1 MGTRTRSCRLSCA
14 ARPRSRASPWSLSL
28 CARCS
33 GRAWLPRPRGRRRR
47 AGSVGRRAVRRRLEI
62 DESAEWREEVFV
74 LRKDMAA
81 WANATGTRAGDKPIS
96 ARNARDSWRGTVSCA
111 GQLRRGRGQT
121 DARRQWRMSLSCSS
135 AHLSKF
141 FAYHSAG
148 GLVGPYRKALRA
160 RENRESS
167 EPLGARAGRPA
178 FSAHV
183 GPRKNVSFVISLVVA
198 LMASNAPSK
207 SLPATRTE
215 PTPTS

>member
-1 MGTRTRSCRLSCA
+1 MSSIVRRAAAVPGVAVVALALCTLLWSRVAAASARPAA
-14 ARPRSRASPWSLSL
+14 ARGVRRASS
-28 CARCS
+28 C
-33 GRAWLPRPRGRRRR
+33 
-47 AGSVGRRAVRRRLEI
+47 GRRAVPGAVSRDRRECRV
-62 DESAEWREEVFV
+62 DGEEVFV

-111 GQLRRGRGQT
+111 GQT
-121 DARRQWRMSLSCSS
+121 
-135 AHLSKF
+135 HLSKF

>member
-111 GQLRRGRGQT
+111 GQTQARERGRAA
-121 DARRQWRMSLSCSS
+121 DRRTTTV
-135 AHLSKF
+135 AD
-141 FAYHSAG
+141 
-148 GLVGPYRKALRA
+148 
-160 RENRESS
+160 
-167 EPLGARAGRPA
+167 EPLMFIGSLEQVLRVPLGWRPCRAIQEGA
-178 FSAHV
+178 
-183 GPRKNVSFVISLVVA
+183 
-198 LMASNAPSK
+198 AS
-207 SLPATRTE
+207 TRE
-215 PTPTS
+215 QGEQ